1 MSGSLLA
8 DAFGHHVWVDA
19 EQGWMVLSPRAT
31 QVIVTSGHNV
41 PYEEPELVV
50 DEVRAVVE
58 AAREP

>member
-1 MSGSLLA
+1 
-8 DAFGHHVWVDA
+8 
-19 EQGWMVLSPRAT
+19 MVLSPRAT

-41 PYEEPELVV
+41 PYEESELVV